1 MSNTNNMLQ
10 LISHNVQP
18 AVIDYNYA
26 AVKAY
31 VEKKAEEYKGLI
43 VTDANLK
50 QSKRDRDDLASARVS
65 IDKFRKE
72 KKKEMSVN
80 ITLMENQ
87 CKELISIIENV
98 EKPLQA
104 GIDVY
109 DNEKRDKRR
118 KQAEDFIQKEVNE
131 LQLRP
136 EFASKLVV
144 KDFYMN
150 LSGTQKEVKEDI
162 RKEGMLLKEAQ
173 DKLDNNIQMI
183 KTAVNAV
190 NATISTPFN
199 EDEFIRMLDHYEL
212 QEIVNNIN
220 NRAEQV
226 REAERRAKEA
236 AELRAK
242 KDAQR
247 KEQEDARRVMQ
258 MTKAAQSI
266 QNIGIKDSCVNQ
278 TASFGQNISAP
289 NIPVPSFVGMPDPQ
303 KQVWLLSLNIRTS
316 AEKLQL
322 LNAFLK
328 DNDIEYKK
336 VNLIKE

>member
-1 MSNTNNMLQ
+1 MSNTNSMLQ

-18 AVIDYNYA
+18 AAIDYNYA

-31 VEKKAEEYKGLI
+31 VEKKA
-43 VTDANLK
+43 
-50 QSKRDRDDLASARVS
+50 
-65 IDKFRKE
+65 
-72 KKKEMSVN
+72 
-80 ITLMENQ
+80 
-87 CKELISIIENV
+87 
-98 EKPLQA
+98 
-104 GIDVY
+104 
-109 DNEKRDKRR
+109 
-118 KQAEDFIQKEVNE
+118 
-131 LQLRP
+131 
-136 EFASKLVV
+136 
-144 KDFYMN
+144 
-150 LSGTQKEVKEDI
+150 
-162 RKEGMLLKEAQ
+162 
-173 DKLDNNIQMI
+173 NNILTI
-183 KTAVNAV
+183 KATVNAV
-190 NATISTPFN
+190 NGTISAPFN

>member
-18 AVIDYNYA
+18 AAIDYNYS

-43 VTDANLK
+43 VTDDNLK
-50 QSKRDRDDLASARVS
+50 QSKQDRDDLASARVS
-65 IDKFRKE
+65 IDEFRKE

-109 DNEKRDKRR
+109 DNKKREKRR
-118 KQAEDFIQKEVNE
+118 KQAEGFIQKEVDE
-131 LQLRP
+131 MQLRP

-162 RKEGMLLKEAQ
+162 HKEGMLLKEAQ
-173 DKLDNNIQMI
+173 DKLDNNILTI
-183 KTAVNAV
+183 KATVNAV
-190 NATISTPFN
+190 NGTISAPFN
-199 EDEFIRMLDHYEL
+199 VEEFIRMLDHYEL

-226 REAERRAKEA
+226 REEA
-236 AELRAK
+236 AEQRAI
-242 KDAQR
+242 
-247 KEQEDARRVMQ
+247 KEAKREGQEFVRRAFQ
-258 MTKAAQSI
+258 AAQNI
-266 QNIGIKDSCVNQ
+266 QEMGVNKPHIDQ
-278 TASFGQNISAP
+278 IPSVAQNISAP
-289 NIPVPSFVGMPDPQ
+289 NIPIPGFAGMPDPQ
-303 KQVWLLSLNIRTS
+303 KQIWLLSLNIRTS

>member
-18 AVIDYNYA
+18 AAIDYNYS

-43 VTDANLK
+43 VTDDNLK
-50 QSKRDRDDLASARVS
+50 QSKQDRDDLASARVS
-65 IDKFRKE
+65 IDEFRKE

-109 DNEKRDKRR
+109 DNKKREKRR
-118 KQAEDFIQKEVNE
+118 KQAEGFIQKEVDE
-131 LQLRP
+131 MQLRP

-162 RKEGMLLKEAQ
+162 HKEGMLLKEAQ
-173 DKLDNNIQMI
+173 DKLDNNILTI
-183 KTAVNAV
+183 KATVNAV
-190 NATISTPFN
+190 NGTISAPFN
-199 EDEFIRMLDHYEL
+199 VEEFIRMLDHYEL

-226 REAERRAKEA
+226 REAERKAKEA
-236 AELRAK
+236 AEQRAI
-242 KDAQR
+242 
-247 KEQEDARRVMQ
+247 KEAKREGQEFVRRAFQ
-258 MTKAAQSI
+258 AAQNI
-266 QNIGIKDSCVNQ
+266 QEMGVNKPHIDQ
-278 TASFGQNISAP
+278 IPSVAQNISAP
-289 NIPVPSFVGMPDPQ
+289 NIPIPGFAGMPDPQ
-303 KQVWLLSLNIRTS
+303 KQIWLLSLNIRTS
-316 AEKLQL
+316 VEKLQL

>member
-50 QSKRDRDDLASARVS
+50 QSKQDRDDLASARVS

-109 DNEKRDKRR
+109 DNEKEIREENRPKILFKR
-118 KQAEDFIQKEVNE
+118 K
-131 LQLRP
+131 
-136 EFASKLVV
+136 
-144 KDFYMN
+144 
-150 LSGTQKEVKEDI
+150 
-162 RKEGMLLKEAQ
+162 
-173 DKLDNNIQMI
+173 
-183 KTAVNAV
+183 
-190 NATISTPFN
+190 
-199 EDEFIRMLDHYEL
+199 
-212 QEIVNNIN
+212 
-220 NRAEQV
+220 
-226 REAERRAKEA
+226 
-236 AELRAK
+236 
-242 KDAQR
+242 
-247 KEQEDARRVMQ
+247 
-258 MTKAAQSI
+258 
-266 QNIGIKDSCVNQ
+266 
-278 TASFGQNISAP
+278 
-289 NIPVPSFVGMPDPQ
+289 
-303 KQVWLLSLNIRTS
+303 
-316 AEKLQL
+316 
-322 LNAFLK
+322 
-328 DNDIEYKK
+328 
-336 VNLIKE
+336 

>member
-1 MSNTNNMLQ
+1 MSNTNSMLQ

-50 QSKRDRDDLASARVS
+50 QSKQDRDDLASARVS

-118 KQAEDFIQKEVNE
+118 KQAEDFIQKE
-131 LQLRP
+131 
-136 EFASKLVV
+136 
-144 KDFYMN
+144 
-150 LSGTQKEVKEDI
+150 DI

-199 EDEFIRMLDHYEL
+199 EEEFIRMLDHYEL

-226 REAERRAKEA
+226 REAERRVKEA

-242 KDAQR
+242 EEAK
-247 KEQEDARRVMQ
+247 KEGQEFVRMAFQ
-258 MTKAAQSI
+258 AAQKI
-266 QNIGIKDSCVNQ
+266 QEMGVDKPHIDQIPSV
-278 TASFGQNISAP
+278 AQNISAP
-289 NIPVPSFVGMPDPQ
+289 NIPIPGFAGMPDPQ
-303 KQVWLLSLNIRTS
+303 KQIWLLSLNIRTS

>member
-50 QSKRDRDDLASARVS
+50 QSKQDRDDLASARVS

-131 LQLRP
+131 LQLRL

-199 EDEFIRMLDHYEL
+199 EEEFIRMLDHYEL

-226 REAERRAKEA
+226 REAERRVKEA
-236 AELRAK
+236 RLLRK
-242 KDAQR
+242 FR
-247 KEQEDARRVMQ
+247 KW
-258 MTKAAQSI
+258 
-266 QNIGIKDSCVNQ
+266 
-278 TASFGQNISAP
+278 
-289 NIPVPSFVGMPDPQ
+289 
-303 KQVWLLSLNIRTS
+303 VWINHTLIRF
-316 AEKLQL
+316 LQ
-322 LNAFLK
+322 
-328 DNDIEYKK
+328 
-336 VNLIKE
+336 